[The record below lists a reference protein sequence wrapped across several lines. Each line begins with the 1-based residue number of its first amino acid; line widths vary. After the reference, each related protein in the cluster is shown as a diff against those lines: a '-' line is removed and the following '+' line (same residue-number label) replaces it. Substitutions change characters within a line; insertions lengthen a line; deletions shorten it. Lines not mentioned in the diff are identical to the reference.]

1 MDEMHYQLD
10 LLTAMNQKLLGNDK
24 MFRMICGTSSNA
36 FLYYDF
42 SADRFET
49 LGCWGQYFDFCMET
63 NADYSKLIE
72 QVMPEY
78 QAILEHTLH
87 CERTGK
93 ENQTAICQMVKRRR
107 WLEFEVT
114 VTYNENSKP
123 SEKIIRIRDITKSKE
138 QTDELQYLAYYDTLT
153 GLFNRNYF
161 VRLLSEW
168 VRRAQSENG
177 CIEVLYIKINQFR
190 KINDS
195 LGMII
200 GDELLQNFGLFL
212 REFQSEDVI
221 VSHFNDDSYC
231 LAVYNSYSSKDV
243 NYYYEKIEDF
253 LSAPFVLTGAQEV
266 KISVR
271 CSVTNYPESA
281 RNSLELINMAEIV
294 LSGCKEEN
302 RCSIQYFEAPMLSS
316 FMESIQMENQ
326 LKNAIED
333 NQFELFYQ
341 PQYDTISHRLRGVEA
356 LIRWRGTDGKFV
368 SPAVFIPLA
377 EKDGLIVQIGNWVL
391 EEALR
396 TLSKWTEKYDT
407 DVIMSINISAIQ
419 YQKNDFVQRLMAL
432 IDKYK
437 VNMEQVELEITETV
451 FIDDKKGVI
460 EKLNILKEYGIKI
473 SLDDFGT
480 GYSSLSYLKGL
491 PIDTLKIDKTFI
503 DTVICDTSTRVIT
516 ESIIAMVKKLGCE
529 TVAEGVETQEQ
540 LRYLQAINCDNIQGF
555 LLGKPMPGEEI
566 EKLLCKQKGKTL

>member
-42 SADRFET
+42 SADHFET
-49 LGCWGQYFDFCMET
+49 LGCWNQYFDFVMET
-63 NADYSKLIE
+63 QADYSKLIDE
-72 QVMPEY
+72 VLPNHQI
-78 QAILEHTLH
+78 ALENALN
-87 CERTGK
+87 CERTRK
-93 ENQTAICQMVKRRR
+93 ETQSVVCQTTKRKK

-114 VTYNENSKP
+114 ITYDEKRKP

-138 QTDELQYLAYYDTLT
+138 QHDELQYLAYYDTLT

-168 VRRAQSENG
+168 VRKAQDENES
-177 CIEVLYIKINQFR
+177 IEILFIKINQFQ
-190 KINDS
+190 KLNDS

-200 GDELLQNFGLFL
+200 GDEILQNFGLFL
-212 REFQSEDVI
+212 RDFQSEDVMI
-221 VSHFNDDSYC
+221 SHFNDATYC
-231 LAVYNSYSSKDV
+231 LAVYSTYTSRGVD
-243 NYYYEKIEDF
+243 YYFDLIEQH
-253 LSAPFVLTGAQEV
+253 LAKPYLLTGSKEV
-266 KISVR
+266 KLSVK
-271 CSVTNYPESA
+271 CGVATYPESA

-294 LSGCKEEN
+294 LAECKEEN
-302 RCSIQYFEAPMLSS
+302 KCTIQYFEAPMLAD
-316 FMESIQMENQ
+316 FMENIQMENQ
-326 LKNAIED
+326 LKDAIED
-333 NQFELFYQ
+333 RRFELYYQ
-341 PQYDTISHRLRGVEA
+341 PQFDAVSNRLRGVEA
-356 LIRWRGTDGKFV
+356 LIRWRGSDGKFV

-391 EEALR
+391 EEAIR
-396 TLSKWTEKYDT
+396 TLAYWTETYQT
-407 DVIMSINISAIQ
+407 DLIMSINISAIQ
-419 YQKNDFVQRLMAL
+419 YQKNDFVQKLMGF

-437 VNMEQVELEITETV
+437 VNMEQIELEITETV
-451 FIDDKKGVI
+451 FIDDQKGVI
-460 EKLNILKEYGIKI
+460 EKLNTLKEYGIKI

-503 DTVICDTSTRVIT
+503 DTVISDTSTRVIT

-540 LRYLQAINCDNIQGF
+540 LNYLQAVKCDNIQGF
-555 LLGKPMPGEEI
+555 LLGKPMPSSEI
-566 EKLLCKQKGKTL
+566 ETLIVKEKKA